1 MKDADSYGTPV
12 KAAKIVPDNEIA
24 RRAYALFLARRGTHG
39 QDIDDWRATEREFRG
54 DRESSLSRNGRQH
67 LPVGHLPQEEDS
79 YAKSTFEP
87 SLSESPDS
95 VYRCNCALKGR
106 SPECF
111 RYVRAL

>member
-1 MKDADSYGTPV
+1 MPTATEHRSKRRRLYRTTRSQDAPT
-12 KAAKIVPDNEIA
+12 
-24 RRAYALFLARRGTHG
+24 LFLPEEELMARTSAIGLKRSESCALTG
-39 QDIDDWRATEREFRG
+39 RAHW
-54 DRESSLSRNGRQH
+54 SRNGRQH
-67 LPVGHLPQEEDS
+67 LSVGHLPQEEDS

-111 RYVRAL
+111 RYVR